1 MACEERISTI
11 ERNDES
17 KLKQKFPA
25 PASRDDIKTDE
36 MYEDVWKCI
45 KGLTNLFS
53 GANFSTSK
61 KRLRK
66 VDVSLNWSQAVTGFQ
81 TVFDQLSTL
90 PPFYE
95 FKTLARRIMYW

>member
-36 MYEDVWKCI
+36 MYEDV
-45 KGLTNLFS
+45 
-53 GANFSTSK
+53 
-61 KRLRK
+61 
-66 VDVSLNWSQAVTGFQ
+66 
-81 TVFDQLSTL
+81 
-90 PPFYE
+90 
-95 FKTLARRIMYW
+95 